1 MRTRDEYVRTLQLK
15 LEEWNMEIDLLSEKA
30 GKLAADAKNEYQE
43 QIETL
48 QEKQEAARQKI
59 EEINLAGGESAWEDM
74 KAGVELAWSALAEA
88 MDSARSRFQ

>member
-1 MRTRDEYVRTLQLK
+1 MRTRDEMSGPCKLK

-43 QIETL
+43 KIETL
-48 QEKQEAARQKI
+48 QEKTGSRPAEDRG
-59 EEINLAGGESAWEDM
+59 NYLAGESAWEDM
-74 KAGVELAWSALAEA
+74 KAGVELARSALAEA

>member
-59 EEINLAGGESAWEDM
+59 EEINLAGESAWEDM